1 MSEASEKQRVTLPA
15 PIAAF
20 ARAWSRIS
28 GSLVPLLAVITAF
41 LFGIPLIIFSEG
53 ARDPVKGLAVAGE
66 AYSALVE
73 GVTGLAISD
82 MATMDDFAPLL
93 AYDEA
98 YEIGDAGLQ
107 NLAITIERI
116 DEIGIPRLRDYQAV
130 LASYPNLSI
139 LGLDELVA
147 ALPKMQGLIE
157 DLGADEAINQI
168 NQIVTFRDG
177 SLITELAGEPDE
189 ILRGRGEREKTE
201 VFDGLIALAGEDSF
215 DVEAAADLLPSI
227 SSMSEE
233 EIERLRGFLIFFA
246 ENRISLGDLRAFRV
260 TTLAN
265 YNVANEEHDTLL
277 LEMQANNGASSA
289 IALGNIEAAGLL
301 DERAALAK
309 NFRLLN
315 SLYGV
320 GLLTA
325 PTADEA
331 IATELETALS
341 ANLVFRR
348 PAETVFVAR
357 DTNNFLG
364 SFEDDQGRAAVY
376 LRLGGFSFL
385 FLPFQV
391 ENTIVKAIPYIV
403 AGLAVTLG
411 FKAGL
416 FNIGA
421 EGQLFIGATF
431 AVWLGIT
438 LEGTPPVLHV
448 FLLLAFGLLGGMLW
462 GAIPGFLKAFTG
474 AHEVI
479 TTIML
484 NFVALRLVD
493 WLIKAEAPLIL
504 GDPNSSADQTPTLF
518 PSAWLMS
525 FRDIS
530 PVLFF
535 VAGIIVFVMVIWP
548 QRKKLSRGVLIR
560 GAVWGTLTVVISFF
574 IQAISVQ
581 NKMHIG
587 FVLMIVLIW
596 LTDWFL
602 QRTTIGFELRT
613 VGLNQ
618 NAARYAGMNVSFN
631 VILAMAL
638 SGGLAGLAGAIEI
651 SGFQHKLYPLLFA
664 SYGFDAIS
672 VALLARTNPR
682 NMIWAG
688 LLWGG
693 LLSAAQSM
701 QLRADVGSDL
711 IRILQ
716 GLIIMFIAADQIIRF
731 LWRISEKASS
741 DDLHFTT
748 GWGG

>member
-1 MSEASEKQRVTLPA
+1 MSETKNTDAQNFQLPA
-15 PIAAF
+15 PIAGF

-53 ARDPVKGLAVAGE
+53 GGDVVKGLAVAGE

-73 GVTGLAISD
+73 GITGLAVVD
-82 MATMDDFAPLL
+82 RATIEDFAPLQ
-93 AYDEA
+93 AYDAA
-98 YEIGDAGLQ
+98 YEIGDVGLQ
-107 NLAITIERI
+107 NVAITIERI
-116 DEIGIPRLRDYQAV
+116 DEIGIERLHEYQAV

-139 LGLDELVA
+139 LGLDELVVS
-147 ALPKMQGLIE
+147 LTTLQ
-157 DLGADEAINQI
+157 DLGADEANIALINE
-168 NQIVTFRDG
+168 IVAFRDG
-177 SLITELAGEPDE
+177 SLITELAGAPSE
-189 ILRGRGEREKTE
+189 ILRGRGEREKQE
-201 VFDGLIALAGEDSF
+201 AFDGLLELAREDSF
-215 DVEAAADLLPSI
+215 DVEAASELLPSI
-227 SSMSEE
+227 ADMSEE
-233 EIERLRGFLIFFA
+233 EVATLQRYLVFF
-246 ENRISLGDLRAFRV
+246 EDNRIGLADVRAFRV
-260 TTLAN
+260 MVTSGYDIT
-265 YNVANEEHDTLL
+265 NEEHDAAL
-277 LEMQANNGASSA
+277 LEMKENNGASSA
-289 IALGNIEAAGLL
+289 LLLANIESAGLL
-301 DERAALAK
+301 EQRVELAK

-315 SLYGV
+315 SLFGA
-320 GLLTA
+320 GLLTSS
-325 PTADEA
+325 TADEA
-331 IATELETALS
+331 MANELESVLNN
-341 ANLVFRR
+341 NLVFRR
-348 PAETVFVAR
+348 PAETIFVAR
-357 DTNNFLG
+357 DTNDFAG
-364 SFEDDQGRAAVY
+364 KFQDDQNRTTYY
-376 LRLGGFSFL
+376 LRFGGMSFL

-391 ENTIVKAIPYIV
+391 ENTVVKAIPYIV

-431 AVWLGIT
+431 GVWLGIT

-493 WLIKAEAPLIL
+493 WLIKTETPLII
-504 GDPNSSADQTPTLF
+504 GDPNSSADQTPTIF
-518 PSAWLMS
+518 ESSWLMS
-525 FRDIS
+525 FKDVW
-530 PVLFF
+530 PVFF
-535 VAGIIVFVMVIWP
+535 FIAGIIVFLMVVWP
-548 QRKKLSRGVLIR
+548 QRKKLTNAVWIK
-560 GAVWGTLTVVISFF
+560 GAVWGGLTILISFF
-574 IQAISVQ
+574 MQTISVQ
-581 NKMHIG
+581 GKMHIG
-587 FVLMIVLIW
+587 FVIMVFLIW

-602 QRTTIGFELRT
+602 QRTTLGFELRT

-651 SGFQHKLYPLLFA
+651 SGAQHKLYPLLFA
-664 SYGFDAIS
+664 NYGFDAIS
-672 VALLARTNPR
+672 VALLARTEPR

-693 LLSAAQSM
+693 MLSAAQPM

-741 DDLHFTT
+741 DDLQFTT